1 MQVVKWAAAGDIRC
15 FSWLTSKWSATH
27 WYFLTCLRFSSKYFF
42 SDLWETL
49 TLYHQGSLQISRPAN
64 RGKPMLTYSPRPP
77 TPLSRL
83 RSHSPWLMDGQYG
96 LHAWRQA
103 PEIPTAQWSTS
114 RAVVTQFRPPRFN
127 HDFRWCLWSLH
138 NLPMAAWI
146 SSHTQHSCHLVGW
159 LAIVNCPECFESGRI
174 WWVWSW
180 WACEENEIGFG

>member
-1 MQVVKWAAAGDIRC
+1 MSCCWWYPLLLLVNEQVISDALILSDMSEIQQQILFFWPLRNSDTVPPKLC
-15 FSWLTSKWSATH
+15 K
-27 WYFLTCLRFSSKYFF
+27 FL
-42 SDLWETL
+42 DLAIEVNQCW
-49 TLYHQGSLQISRPAN
+49 H
-64 RGKPMLTYSPRPP
+64 SPRPP

-103 PEIPTAQWSTS
+103 PETPTAQWSTS

-138 NLPMAAWI
+138 NLPMTACI

-180 WACEENEIGFG
+180 WACEENEMGLG